1 MVVNLIVELLVD
13 EVVFELASH
22 AHFDHRHE
30 LNHHFFSKIC
40 DIRETQLL
48 DCESA
53 LWTPFLPFLAL
64 FIQSSHHYENIA
76 NWLDLRLQTY
86 LFKWAER
93 TIACILVNGK
103 ALKLSEGS
111 LLFVKQEVA

>member
-1 MVVNLIVELLVD
+1 MIVNFIVELLED

-53 LWTPFLPFLAL
+53 L
-64 FIQSSHHYENIA
+64 
-76 NWLDLRLQTY
+76 
-86 LFKWAER
+86 
-93 TIACILVNGK
+93 
-103 ALKLSEGS
+103 
-111 LLFVKQEVA
+111 